1 MQQRLLILSVCLIQF
16 FCPFM
21 GNSLNIAVPALSS
34 EYATSP
40 ENITWVM
47 NVYMIATASFL
58 LPATALANFFGYR
71 NLYFSG
77 CLLASAATL
86 AVPLSPTF
94 SILLF
99 ARVMQ
104 GICLS
109 MVFCSSMALLVDKIN
124 KEKRATA
131 IGFAVGA
138 VYAGLSLSPL
148 IAGVIADSLGWRSI
162 FFVTVIGLFTAGIL
176 VRKVL
181 KDLPNSRHFN
191 LPKMSLCFLGI
202 ALILLS
208 FSIASYHIPALIL
221 VICGI
226 AFLSAYLVFE
236 SRSRHPVF
244 PIGLVIG
251 NKTLTL
257 ALGASAFNYMSNF
270 SISLLLALHMQF
282 ILGFSASHT
291 GVFLVIQPAIMMV
304 LSSCAGKIAKYMNA
318 HTSGSIGM
326 ILIFSALV
334 LLHFL
339 HPESSLYHMI
349 ICQIIAGIGFGLFS
363 APNTTIVMSS
373 VKREQLALASALQ
386 AITRTVGMAC
396 CMAILT
402 TILNSYIDTP
412 HGTKLYTHELS
423 NAISF
428 SFMISA
434 LIAIIGCAFCFA
446 GLIYIKK
453 KNNVVI

>member
-1 MQQRLLILSVCLIQF
+1 MFLICE
-16 FCPFM
+16 PDHY
-21 GNSLNIAVPALSS
+21 ALS
-34 EYATSP
+34 
-40 ENITWVM
+40 
-47 NVYMIATASFL
+47 
-58 LPATALANFFGYR
+58 
-71 NLYFSG
+71 LY
-77 CLLASAATL
+77 
-86 AVPLSPTF
+86 
-94 SILLF
+94 
-99 ARVMQ
+99 
-104 GICLS
+104 
-109 MVFCSSMALLVDKIN
+109 
-124 KEKRATA
+124 
-131 IGFAVGA
+131 
-138 VYAGLSLSPL
+138 
-148 IAGVIADSLGWRSI
+148 
-162 FFVTVIGLFTAGIL
+162 
-176 VRKVL
+176 
-181 KDLPNSRHFN
+181 
-191 LPKMSLCFLGI
+191 
-202 ALILLS
+202 
-208 FSIASYHIPALIL
+208 ALIL

-334 LLHFL
+334 LLHFI

>member
-1 MQQRLLILSVCLIQF
+1 
-16 FCPFM
+16 
-21 GNSLNIAVPALSS
+21 
-34 EYATSP
+34 
-40 ENITWVM
+40 
-47 NVYMIATASFL
+47 
-58 LPATALANFFGYR
+58 
-71 NLYFSG
+71 
-77 CLLASAATL
+77 
-86 AVPLSPTF
+86 
-94 SILLF
+94 
-99 ARVMQ
+99 
-104 GICLS
+104 
-109 MVFCSSMALLVDKIN
+109 MALLVDKID

-131 IGFAVGA
+131 IGLVVGA

-148 IAGVIADSLGWRSI
+148 IAGIIADSLGWRSI
-162 FFVTVIGLFTAGIL
+162 FFVTVIGLFCAGIL
-176 VRKVL
+176 VRKIS
-181 KDLPNSRHFN
+181 KDEPNTHHFN

-208 FSIASYHIPALIL
+208 FSIASSHVTALIL
-221 VICGI
+221 IICGI
-226 AFLSAYLVFE
+226 SFLSIYLFFE
-236 SRSRHPVF
+236 KKSKHPVF
-244 PIGLVIG
+244 PIRLVME
-251 NKTLTL
+251 NRTLTL

-318 HTSGSIGM
+318 HISASIGM
-326 ILIFSALV
+326 ALIFTALT

-339 HPESSLYHMI
+339 HPESSLYYMV

-402 TILNSYIDTP
+402 TILNSYIDAAHDTQ
-412 HGTKLYTHELS
+412 LYIRELS
-423 NAISF
+423 DALSF

-434 LIAIIGCAFCFA
+434 CIAIIGFAFCLS
-446 GLIYIKK
+446 GLISHQKVK
-453 KNNVVI
+453 

>member
-21 GNSLNIAVPALSS
+21 GNSLNIAVPALSL
-34 EYATSP
+34 EYATAP
-40 ENITWVM
+40 ENITWVI

-77 CLLASAATL
+77 CLLASAATF

-94 SILLF
+94 SVLLL

-109 MVFCSSMALLVDKIN
+109 LVFCSSMALLVDKID

-131 IGFAVGA
+131 IGLVVGA

-148 IAGVIADSLGWRSI
+148 IAGIIADSLGWRSI
-162 FFVTVIGLFTAGIL
+162 FFVTVIGLFCAGIL
-176 VRKVL
+176 VRKIS
-181 KDLPNSRHFN
+181 KDEPNTHHFN

-208 FSIASYHIPALIL
+208 FSIASSHIIALIL

-226 AFLSAYLVFE
+226 SFLSIYLFFE
-236 SRSRHPVF
+236 KKSKHPVF
-244 PIGLVIG
+244 PIRLVME
-251 NKTLTL
+251 NRTLTL

-270 SISLLLALHMQF
+270 SISLLLALYMQF

-318 HTSGSIGM
+318 HISASIGM
-326 ILIFSALV
+326 ALIFTALT

-339 HPESSLYHMI
+339 HPESSLYYMV

-402 TILNSYIDTP
+402 TILNSYIDAAHDTQ
-412 HGTKLYTHELS
+412 LYIRELS
-423 NAISF
+423 DALSF

-434 LIAIIGCAFCFA
+434 CIAIIGFAFCFT
-446 GLIYIKK
+446 GLISHQKVK
-453 KNNVVI
+453 